1 MHGPVEEVTSAVESV
16 AGLEA
21 SEQSVLFRGKVLSP
35 SDVLREVGRWSYLE
49 HLHC

>member
-1 MHGPVEEVTSAVESV
+1 MHTSTTYLLVEEVTSAVESA

-35 SDVLREVGRWSYLE
+35 SDILSEVGE
-49 HLHC
+49 